1 VPAVVLPEARRRWEA
16 AAVGS
21 SRKKK
26 TEDRK
31 QKAMNYRHCER
42 SEAIRNILHVMP
54 EAGDLLQSAVTSPQS
69 VDCNK
74 LDNRYGTIDCRP
86 EAEDRN

>member
-1 VPAVVLPEARRRWEA
+1 VISDLRRR
-16 AAVGS
+16 
-21 SRKKK
+21 KQK

-42 SEAIRNILHVMP
+42 SEAIRNILYVMP
-54 EAGDLLQSAVTSPQS
+54 EAGDLLQSAVASPQS